1 MEMQARHEAI
11 QNASRAPTAEMVRN
25 LSERSELF
33 DACFY
38 LSSYRDRLGGIAPLQ
53 HFAEHGHT
61 GMFDPNPLFDSRHY
75 LELYC
80 RASDKPIN
88 PLYHYLTTAN
98 PDERWVNPFFH
109 GNTYIGLNDDVR
121 PGDRPALWHYLHH
134 GLKEARRSWHI
145 ERALE
150 LLETKSQ
157 NPLATNC
164 FQYFLSGERR
174 PQNRKR
180 RIAVYSSSM
189 GNYFFDEIKLVVVE
203 GFRNVGW
210 TVYDLTDRDERP
222 GDVDLDLVVAPHEFF
237 YLGDGPKW
245 IERIAYRPTTIIYN
259 CEQLHREWFGRS
271 FPFLRGASTV
281 LDINLQSAAVLRRL
295 GINAHYFPV
304 GFLPELSPFST
315 PVTMPRILATG
326 SLPKTIFSQAVSPAL
341 PMSERPLDVFFC
353 GYLAP
358 RREAFLAG
366 KGKQFAAWRCF
377 FHLIREPAM
386 PIVAGSRCSLNSEA
400 AIALSRLSKILLNIH
415 QDETP
420 YFEWHR
426 IVMQGIWQG
435 TLVVTEPSF
444 EIPFLSAG
452 THYISCERDEIPARI
467 HWLLETEE
475 GRQVGQQVA
484 CAGFAQL
491 RRCYD
496 HIAITQSLIDNA
508 LPV

>member
-1 MEMQARHEAI
+1 MELQATPEAV
-11 QNASRAPTAEMVRN
+11 QNTSRAPTAEIVRN
-25 LSERSELF
+25 VIEHSELF

-38 LSSYRDRLGGIAPLQ
+38 SRVYHDRLSGIAPLQ

-80 RASDKPIN
+80 RGSAEPIN
-88 PLYHYLTTAN
+88 PLYHYLTAAN
-98 PDERWVNPFFH
+98 PNERWVNPFFH
-109 GNTYIGLNDDVR
+109 GSTYIALNDDLR
-121 PGDRPALWHYLHH
+121 PGDRPALWHYLCH
-134 GLKEARRSWHI
+134 GLKEGRRSWHVK
-145 ERALE
+145 RALE

-157 NPLATNC
+157 NPLATDC
-164 FQYFLSGERR
+164 FRYFLSGQTRL
-174 PQNRKR
+174 QNRKR
-180 RIAVYSSSM
+180 TIAIYSSST

-210 TVYDLTDRDERP
+210 HVYDLTDCDERP
-222 GDVDLDLVVAPHEFF
+222 GDVDFDLVVAPHEFF
-237 YLGDGPKW
+237 YLGQGPKW
-245 IERIAYRPTTIIYN
+245 IDRIAYRPTTIIYN

-304 GFLPELSPFST
+304 GYLPQLSPFST
-315 PVTMPRILATG
+315 PVTMPSILATG
-326 SLPKTIFSQAVSPAL
+326 SLPETLFSRPLSPAL

-358 RREAFLAG
+358 RREAFFAG
-366 KGKQFAAWRCF
+366 NAEQFAAWRCF
-377 FHLIREPAM
+377 FYLIREAAM

-400 AIALSRLSKILLNIH
+400 AVALSRLSKILLNIH

-444 EIPFLSAG
+444 DVPFLNAG
-452 THYISCERDEIPARI
+452 THYISCDLDEMPDRI
-467 HWLLETEE
+467 QWLLETEE
-475 GRQVGQQVA
+475 GRQVGQQIA
-484 CAGFAQL
+484 RAGFTQL
-491 RRCYD
+491 RRSYN

-508 LPV
+508 LFV